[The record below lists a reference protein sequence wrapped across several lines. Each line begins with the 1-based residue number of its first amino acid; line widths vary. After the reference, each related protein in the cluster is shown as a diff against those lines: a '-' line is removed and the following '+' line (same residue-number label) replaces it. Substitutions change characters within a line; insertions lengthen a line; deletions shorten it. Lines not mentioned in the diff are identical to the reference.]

1 MTPPPEPRSV
11 RRRNLREDVADRLR
25 NDILTG
31 RLTPGKRIDQDQLA
45 AELGVSQLPV
55 REALIQLDQEG
66 LVETIARRGSYVPQ
80 LTPEDIAD
88 QYRIFGLVSGLACAR
103 AAENLSEEQLTQL
116 REVNDQLAIAT
127 DTAEQ
132 ERLNFEF
139 HRIINLAGSS
149 RRLLSTLRLLARS
162 LPANYYDFAHGWQ
175 TAACAEHEIILRA
188 LEARD
193 GDGAQRAMV
202 SHLSDGGRHA
212 VSQLTELGYFSN
224 NQ

>member
-88 QYRIFGLVSGLACAR
+88 QYRIFGLVSGLALYA
-103 AAENLSEEQLTQL
+103 N
-116 REVNDQLAIAT
+116 
-127 DTAEQ
+127 
-132 ERLNFEF
+132 
-139 HRIINLAGSS
+139 SS
-149 RRLLSTLRLLARS
+149 GIYDIFTRGTLARFPME
-162 LPANYYDFAHGWQ
+162 LLFCPNLVHPLVCGFDDFYFLEGRNKNFQYQYYSF
-175 TAACAEHEIILRA
+175 CSIVKK
-188 LEARD
+188 
-193 GDGAQRAMV
+193 M
-202 SHLSDGGRHA
+202 
-212 VSQLTELGYFSN
+212 
-224 NQ
+224 